1 MYVCV
6 CVYVCMSVYALGCSL
21 NVINSVLLFKMVSFA
36 GGVAMYILG
45 GKFYVLKSSY
55 LVPVLKVPIY
65 IYIYMLTL
73 HHFFLCGE
81 SSATWKP

>member
-6 CVYVCMSVYALGCSL
+6 SVSVYARGCSL

-55 LVPVLKVPIY
+55 LVPVLKAPIFLY
-65 IYIYMLTL
+65 I
-73 HHFFLCGE
+73 
-81 SSATWKP
+81 